1 MTARD
6 LYLDLLKR
14 TLTDAIYDPV
24 APGMRAEGRDWPSRG
39 CTMIGLKRLD
49 NLQSCIENVLANGV
63 AGDLIETGVWRGGAT
78 IFMRAML
85 KVDGVTDRLVWVA
98 DSFQGLPPPDAE
110 LYPADAGD
118 THHTFAELAV
128 SLDEVKANFE
138 RFGMLDDN
146 VRFLK
151 GWFHETLADPRIKQL
166 SVLRLDGDMYGSTMN
181 ALVHLYPR
189 LSVGGYIIVD
199 DYGAVPGCRKAVDD
213 FRATRRI
220 AEEMREIDWAGV
232 FWQRRV

>member
-1 MTARD
+1 MDGSCGA
-6 LYLDLLKR
+6 
-14 TLTDAIYDPV
+14 AIATIV
-24 APGMRAEGRDWPSRG
+24 APISATKVSERRTVMRLPSDQLR
-39 CTMIGLKRLD
+39 
-49 NLQSCIENVLANGV
+49 GV
-63 AGDLIETGVWRGGAT
+63 AAT
-78 IFMRAML
+78 ASY
-85 KVDGVTDRLVWVA
+85 GVTDRLVWVA